1 MAGHRRGTQPRL
13 TASGARWAKQ
23 PFHFI
28 HADSV
33 TALRNP
39 VGNLVLRRV

>member
-1 MAGHRRGTQPRL
+1 MAGHRRGAQPRL

-23 PFHFI
+23 PFDLI

-33 TALRNP
+33 TAQGMT
-39 VGNLVLRRV
+39 VGNLVLKRV

>member
-13 TASGARWAKQ
+13 TASGARWTEQ
-23 PFHFI
+23 PFDFI

-33 TALRNP
+33 TMLGVT